1 MAAKLAKT
9 EVEVVMFANDDDDV
23 QVDADVDTS
32 DAVVRELIDA
42 ANLITSTSSR
52 NIYLPFFSL

>member
-23 QVDADVDTS
+23 QVDADTS
-32 DAVVRELIDA
+32 DAVVHELIEA

>member
-23 QVDADVDTS
+23 QVDPNVDTS
-32 DAVVRELIDA
+32 DAAVGELIEA
-42 ANLITSTSSR
+42 ATLITSKNSR
-52 NIYLPFFSL
+52 DIYLHLKT